1 MMKRILAALL
11 AALLIASL
19 AACGSSA
26 AKTVDPQALADA
38 LKAGCQFDGNLTA
51 VSQDQLGFMLEQMPE
66 CRAAAYMSDGTTK
79 EMIVAAQ
86 CEDAAGTA
94 AMKAAL
100 ETLLAEQKDEAG
112 KYQPEELQRLE
123 GAILTVAGNCVVLC
137 VTSDTDAAN
146 AIIKENT
153 K

>member
-1 MMKRILAALL
+1 MKRFLAALL
-11 AALLIASL
+11 AALMVLSL
-19 AACGSSA
+19 AACGSS

-38 LKAGCQFDGNLTA
+38 LKSGCKFDGNLTA
-51 VSQDQLGFMLEQMPE
+51 VSQDQLGFMLSDMPE
-66 CRAAAYMSDGTTK
+66 CQAAAYMSDGTTK

-86 CEDAAGTA
+86 CKDSAGAA

-112 KYQPEELQRLE
+112 KYQPAELQRLE

-137 VTSDTDAAN
+137 VTSDTDTAN
-146 AIIKENT
+146 SIIKEYT